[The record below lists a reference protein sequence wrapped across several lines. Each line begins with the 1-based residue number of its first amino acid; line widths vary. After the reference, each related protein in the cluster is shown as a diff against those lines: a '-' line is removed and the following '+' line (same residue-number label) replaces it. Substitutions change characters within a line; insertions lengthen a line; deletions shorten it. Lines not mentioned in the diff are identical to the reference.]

1 MCKVSDQLKLC
12 SCKTNNIEK
21 LKHYWILKRHNG
33 ENNCMIGEAI
43 LPASIGKAA
52 DKINIKSLGIML
64 NSGNCFDIALQHQ
77 ENDILE
83 LHFTVRRDPEKDMI
97 LLDDGNYLAYAFIF
111 KNNKWKKTVFDP
123 FGANLKDIQRGKIV
137 RPFPTVQNK
146 LQSP

>member
-12 SCKTNNIEK
+12 SCKTNNVEK

-43 LPASIGKAA
+43 LPANIGKVAHNF
-52 DKINIKSLGIML
+52 NISSLGKML

-83 LHFTVRRDPEKDMI
+83 LHFTVGGEHEKAMI
-97 LLDDGNYLAYAFIF
+97 LYDISNFLAYAFIF
-111 KNNKWKKTVFDP
+111 KNNKWKKTDFDP
-123 FGANLKDIQRGKIV
+123 FGENLRDIQKGKIV
-137 RPFPTVQNK
+137 SPFQKDQN
-146 LQSP
+146 